1 MLTRPYTHVLILLII
16 GIIIQPLIL
25 HDTQVYA
32 QDTPPPINILHED
45 ATLTITGK
53 DDYLKVYTVITYTIY
68 SATTQQQTIMIPAQ
82 APSTSTISIT
92 LNDKTI
98 EPVNTGREYVAGKI
112 ALPIYKIILNNLKT
126 GANTLRITYYYTAQY
141 RGNKTIIVLPV
152 SIHRINGQSYLA
164 NYSASIK
171 IIFENLTD
179 HKVTISL
186 NTPEGEQLGYTITET
201 ITSPEKQF
209 TLSIPVMPHLAG
221 DLVVEIFKAV
231 SIRRY
236 YEVYPSSI
244 VPSFQYSCLE
254 KKLGV
259 TIELTTHYSR
269 YDIVDLKHWRV
280 GKDIYISFY
289 FYGYGLPSEN
299 ETKKIYLHVMFDNI
313 LSGQYN
319 VHIIIN
325 DHENLTLKYE
335 AICPTTN
342 KSPFTEGEVIGG
354 ILAII
359 VALSIIMAIT
369 THVHRKKTQ

>member
-1 MLTRPYTHVLILLII
+1 MLTRPYTHVLVLLII

-25 HDTQVYA
+25 YDIQVNA
-32 QDTPPPINILHED
+32 QGAPPPINILHEE

-53 DDYLKVYTVITYTIY
+53 DDYLKIYTVITYTIY
-68 SATTQQQTIMIPAQ
+68 SITTQQQTIMIPAQ
-82 APSTSTISIT
+82 TPSVLTISVT
-92 LNDKTI
+92 LNNKTAKAI
-98 EPVNTGREYVAGKI
+98 ATGQNYVAGQI
-112 ALPIYKIILNNLKT
+112 ALPIYKIILDNLRKGT
-126 GANTLRITYYYTAQY
+126 NTLRITYYYTTKY
-141 RGNKTIIVLPV
+141 KGNNTTIVLPV

-179 HKVTISL
+179 HKVSISL
-186 NTPEGEQLGYTITET
+186 NTPQGLQLGYTITET

-221 DLVVEIFKAV
+221 DLVVKISKAV
-231 SIRRY
+231 SIKRY

-269 YDIVDLKHWRV
+269 YDIIDLKHWKV
-280 GKDIYISFY
+280 DKDLYISFY

-325 DHENLTLKYE
+325 DHENLTLKYN

>member
-1 MLTRPYTHVLILLII
+1 MLTRPYTHVLVLLII

-25 HDTQVYA
+25 YDIQVNA
-32 QDTPPPINILHED
+32 QGAPPPINILHEE

-53 DDYLKVYTVITYTIY
+53 DDYLKIYTVITYTIY
-68 SATTQQQTIMIPAQ
+68 SITTQQQTIMIPAQ
-82 APSTSTISIT
+82 TPSVSTISVT
-92 LNDKTI
+92 LNNKTAKAI
-98 EPVNTGREYVAGKI
+98 ATGQNYVAGQI
-112 ALPIYKIILNNLKT
+112 ALPIYKIILDNLRKGT
-126 GANTLRITYYYTAQY
+126 NTLRITYYYTTKY
-141 RGNKTIIVLPV
+141 KGNNTTIVLPV

-179 HKVTISL
+179 HKVSISL
-186 NTPEGEQLGYTITET
+186 NTPQGLQLGYTITET

-221 DLVVEIFKAV
+221 DLVVKISKAV
-231 SIRRY
+231 SIKRY

-269 YDIVDLKHWRV
+269 YDIIDLKHWKV
-280 GKDIYISFY
+280 DKDLYISFY

-325 DHENLTLKYE
+325 DHENLTLKYN